1 MKHVLLPAFAVMAIA
16 ACDPLDLT
24 PAKHIA
30 PKPTDVCNAAEVQD
44 FVGEPR
50 SAIDKKRIK
59 TSVVRYLKPDTAVTL
74 DYSEQRM
81 NIVLDENNTVLR
93 VMCA

>member
-1 MKHVLLPAFAVMAIA
+1 MKHILLPAFAVLAIA
-16 ACDPLDLT
+16 ACDPIDPA
-24 PAKHIA
+24 PAKPVA
-30 PKPTDVCNAAEVQD
+30 PKATDVCNANEVQD
-44 FVGEPR
+44 FVGQKR
-50 SAIDKKRIK
+50 LAIDKKRIK
-59 TSVVRYLKPDTAVTL
+59 TSVVRYLKPDSAVTL

>member
-1 MKHVLLPAFAVMAIA
+1 MAIA
-16 ACDPLDLT
+16 ACDPIDPT
-24 PAKHIA
+24 PAKPVT

-44 FVGEPR
+44 FVGQPR

-59 TSVVRYLKPDTAVTL
+59 TSVVRYLKPDSAVTL
-74 DYSEQRM
+74 DYSDQRM
-81 NIVLDENNTVLR
+81 NIVLDEKNIVLR